1 MDRPSRVHISHISAR
16 ALICADSLGA
26 DYAEACPLN
35 RLILLAAAGLLGLSA
50 CTEYGYVKPGV
61 TEEVYVQ
68 DSQDC
73 AEIARH
79 QAFRD
84 FNVFESRSRLRRS
97 FHSDRR
103 FSSFDGI
110 GVSPSELEFR
120 YRRLCMVS
128 RGYELAPLDDQGED
142 EGDSDE
148 P

>member
-1 MDRPSRVHISHISAR
+1 M
-16 ALICADSLGA
+16 
-26 DYAEACPLN
+26 N

-84 FNVFESRSRLRRS
+84 SNVFESRSRLRRS
-97 FHSDRR
+97 FRYDRR
-103 FSSFDGI
+103 FSSFDSI
-110 GVSPSELEFR
+110 GVSSSELEFR

-142 EGDSDE
+142 EESSGGAEDAQGG
-148 P
+148 

>member
-16 ALICADSLGA
+16 AIICADSLGA
-26 DYAEACPLN
+26 DYAGACPLN

-84 FNVFESRSRLRRS
+84 FNVFESRARFGRS
-97 FHSDRR
+97 FRYDRR
-103 FSSFDGI
+103 FSSFDSI
-110 GVSPSELEFR
+110 GVSSSELEFR

-128 RGYELAPLDDQGED
+128 RGYELAPLDGQGED
-142 EGDSDE
+142 EENSDE

>member
-1 MDRPSRVHISHISAR
+1 MSR
-16 ALICADSLGA
+16 LT
-26 DYAEACPLN
+26 
-35 RLILLAAAGLLGLSA
+35 LLVAAGLLGLSA
-50 CTEYGYVKPGV
+50 CTELGYVKPGV
-61 TEEVYVQ
+61 TEEEYLQ

-97 FHSDRR
+97 FRYDRR
-103 FSSFDGI
+103 FSSFDNI
-110 GVSPSELEFR
+110 GVSSSELEFR

-142 EGDSDE
+142 EENSDE

>member
-1 MDRPSRVHISHISAR
+1 MP
-16 ALICADSLGA
+16 LTEELGTA
-26 DYAEACPLN
+26 GECG
-35 RLILLAAAGLLGLSA
+35 LILLAAAGLLGLSA

-84 FNVFESRSRLRRS
+84 HSVFESRARFGRS
-97 FHSDRR
+97 FRYDRRR
-103 FSSFDGI
+103 FSTFDSF
-110 GVSPSELEFR
+110 GVSSSELEFR

-142 EGDSDE
+142 EESSGGAEDAQGG
-148 P
+148 

>member
-1 MDRPSRVHISHISAR
+1 MSR
-16 ALICADSLGA
+16 LT
-26 DYAEACPLN
+26 
-35 RLILLAAAGLLGLSA
+35 LLVAAGLLGLSA

-61 TEEVYVQ
+61 TEEEFVQ

-110 GVSPSELEFR
+110 GVSSSELEFR

-128 RGYELAPLDDQGED
+128 RGYELAPLDDRGED
-142 EGDSDE
+142 EENTDE

>member
-1 MDRPSRVHISHISAR
+1 M
-16 ALICADSLGA
+16 
-26 DYAEACPLN
+26 N

-61 TEEVYVQ
+61 TDEVYVQ

-84 FNVFESRSRLRRS
+84 HSVFESRARFGRS
-97 FHSDRR
+97 FRYDRRR
-103 FSSFDGI
+103 FSSFDSI
-110 GVSPSELEFR
+110 GVSSSELEFR

-128 RGYELAPLDDQGED
+128 RGYELAPLDDQGDGQGED
-142 EGDSDE
+142 EGNSGVPNDVQGG
-148 P
+148 